1 MTGETVVVLGTGVL
15 STGATV
21 AEVLG
26 AEVLVVGTGRGAG
39 AGTGTAEGTGRDVVG
54 CAVSTGRGSSVTP
67 TFCRPGLMGAPVV
80 VSGAAV
86 VVGTAEV
93 VAGTALV
100 LGANVL
106 VTGAAEAVVGAAVV
120 SRAAGA
126 GAGAAH
132 VRKVGGIS
140 TAAVQKGSGQA

>member
-1 MTGETVVVLGTGVL
+1 MTGDTVVVLGTGVL
-15 STGATV
+15 STGATL

-26 AEVLVVGTGRGAG
+26 AEVLVVGNGRGAG
-39 AGTGTAEGTGRDVVG
+39 ASAGEGTGREVVG
-54 CAVSTGRGSSVTP
+54 CTVSTGRGSSVTP

-80 VSGAAV
+80 VTGAAV
-86 VVGTAEV
+86 VVGTAEL
-93 VAGTALV
+93 VAGTAVV
-100 LGANVL
+100 LEANV
-106 VTGAAEAVVGAAVV
+106 VVIGAAEVVVGAAVM

-132 VRKVGGIS
+132 VRKVGGIT